1 MKPLLY
7 SYCYL
12 LIFLCLTHFSLSLTT
27 TTSFSSSNRN
37 KISIGFVYCDADELS
52 KAQEIV
58 TQLNADVAAAVSM
71 SNSAAPRQ
79 PHHSGR
85 LKVELK
91 SLRMTRNENPISLS
105 LSVCENLMSND
116 SVHLVIIGRT
126 NCLKKSAGEAIAF
139 GAAQPPEND
148 YILTLSAISFTCA
161 YYQIPVLDMYSR
173 ESEFSDKVLRIFFHF
188 LNALSLSFA
197 FNLKANRL
205 HKFKENRYKKISRK
219 V

>member
-116 SVHLVIIGRT
+116 SVHRPNQLSEKECGRGHRVRSGATARKRLHSDLVGYFLYMR
-126 NCLKKSAGEAIAF
+126 L
-139 GAAQPPEND
+139 
-148 YILTLSAISFTCA
+148 LSNTCA
-161 YYQIPVLDMYSR
+161 RHVQQGVG
-173 ESEFSDKVLRIFFHF
+173 IF
-188 LNALSLSFA
+188 
-197 FNLKANRL
+197 R
-205 HKFKENRYKKISRK
+205 
-219 V
+219 